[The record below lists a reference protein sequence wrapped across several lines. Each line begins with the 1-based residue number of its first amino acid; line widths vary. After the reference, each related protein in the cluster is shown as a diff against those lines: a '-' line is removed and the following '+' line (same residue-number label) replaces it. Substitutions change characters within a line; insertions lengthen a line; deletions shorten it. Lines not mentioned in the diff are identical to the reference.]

1 MMKPDFK
8 NESGFSLVESIIY
21 LAIFVMLST
30 LLIDSLLLMS
40 RTYNVTRVNRD
51 LLDSVNVPLER
62 MTRDI
67 RGATAVVVG
76 NSTFATS
83 PGKLTIRNADSSTE
97 SFALVSNAIQFTDT
111 TGTTNNLTGS
121 QIVVD
126 SLVFR
131 NISTAQGSAV
141 KIEITEHS
149 LRSPNAQALSVSD
162 TVALRG
168 SY

>member
-1 MMKPDFK
+1 MKPDFK

>member
-1 MMKPDFK
+1 MMKPDLK
-8 NESGFSLVESIIY
+8 KESGFSLVESIIY

-62 MTRDI
+62 MARDI
-67 RGATAVVVG
+67 RGASAVVVG
-76 NSTFATS
+76 SSTFGTS

-97 SFALVSNAIQFTDT
+97 AFALVSGAIQFTDT
-111 TGTTNNLTGS
+111 SGTTNNLTGS

-126 SLVFR
+126 SLIFR

>member
-1 MMKPDFK
+1 MKPDFK

-67 RGATAVVVG
+67 RGAPAVVVG